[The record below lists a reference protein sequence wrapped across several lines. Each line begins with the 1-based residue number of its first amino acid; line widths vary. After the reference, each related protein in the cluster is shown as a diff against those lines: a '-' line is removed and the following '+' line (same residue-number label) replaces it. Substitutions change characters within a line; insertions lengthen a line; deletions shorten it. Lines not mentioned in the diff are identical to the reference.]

1 VRVGTGL
8 WNPTRFEMW
17 VTIHVVVCRIVT
29 YLLDVTVRGWSKGKQ
44 ELEGLVILDRLTR
57 KGPGAGRDKERE
69 VCCYRDS
76 SGLTQGWRD
85 GSWISC

>member
-1 VRVGTGL
+1 MVL
-8 WNPTRFEMW
+8 
-17 VTIHVVVCRIVT
+17 VVVLVLIGSRVILAVGGKGPS
-29 YLLDVTVRGWSKGKQ
+29 DGHPVTVQGWSKGEY

-57 KGPGAGRDKERE
+57 KGPGAGRDQERE

-85 GSWISC
+85 GTWISY